1 MFDDERPLHQNC
13 AEEGSFDLAYHL
25 SLCRALT
32 PACGGP
38 ILRPTLNQRKLSR
51 EGCLM
56 CIFPCHNLEAKTLV
70 RLGITSAILLGLIA
84 LATCAQDVPKYQV
97 DPFWPLE
104 LPNNWIIGQVGGLA
118 VDRLDRIWVLQ
129 RPASNTVDEIGASL
143 RPPRSQCCIAAPPV
157 LEFDRQGHLL
167 HAWGGPGEGYDWPN
181 SEHGIYVD
189 KDDNVWIGG
198 SGATDRHLLKFK
210 SDGRFLMQIGHPSS
224 DPPNSM
230 RTDILG
236 RPAGIEV
243 DSEAHEVYIADG
255 YMNKRVIVFDSD
267 KGEFKRLWG
276 AYGNP
281 PNDADPGA
289 YNPAAPPDQQFRNP
303 VHCVHISRDGLV
315 YVCDRVNDRMQVFTK
330 QGKFV
335 KEFTLHPE
343 TLGIG
348 SIWQFAFSTDEHQK
362 FLLVADGENNVI
374 WTLRR
379 EDGAVLGLT
388 GHNGR
393 NAGQFHWLHQIVSDS
408 RGDLYTGEVDTGK
421 RIQKFVLVN
430 PGKSQK

>member
-1 MFDDERPLHQNC
+1 MH
-13 AEEGSFDLAYHL
+13 A
-25 SLCRALT
+25 
-32 PACGGP
+32 
-38 ILRPTLNQRKLSR
+38 
-51 EGCLM
+51 
-56 CIFPCHNLEAKTLV
+56 FPFRNMDVRILV
-70 RLGITSAILLGLIA
+70 RLGITSAILLSATA
-84 LATCAQDVPKYQV
+84 LATYGQNAPTYQV

-118 VDRLDRIWVLQ
+118 VDRQDHIWVLQ
-129 RPASNTVDEIGASL
+129 RPASDTVDEIGASL
-143 RPPRSQCCIAAPPV
+143 TPPRSQCCIAAPPV

-167 HAWGGPGEGYDWPN
+167 QAWGGPGKGFDWPN

-189 KDDNVWIGG
+189 KDDSVWIGG
-198 SGATDRHLLKFK
+198 SGSTDRHVLKFK
-210 SDGRFLMQIGHPSS
+210 SDGRFLMQIGHPSA
-224 DPPNSM
+224 DPPDSL

-243 DSEAHEVYIADG
+243 DPEAHEVYIADG
-255 YMNKRVIVFDSD
+255 YMNKRIIVFDSD
-267 KGEFKRLWG
+267 KGTFKRLWG

-281 PNDADPGA
+281 PKDADPGA

-303 VHCVHISRDGLV
+303 VHCIHISRDGLV

-335 KEFTLHPE
+335 KEFTLRPE

-348 SIWQFAFSTDEHQK
+348 SVWQFAFSIDENQR

-379 EDGAVLGLT
+379 EDGAVLGQT

-421 RIQKFVLVN
+421 RIQKFIRVDHN
-430 PGKSQK
+430 